1 MIQSAARNGG
11 VKCVMSLNFSSLAKL
26 FIINCVIQKS
36 KETGIIQIKMEI
48 RKTATVLHI
57 CPSQMGLSGLS
68 Q

>member
-1 MIQSAARNGG
+1 M
-11 VKCVMSLNFSSLAKL
+11 CHEFEF
-26 FIINCVIQKS
+26 FIIGQIVYNTINCVIQKS